1 MPASGILGRLRD
13 SNTLQGRAACNSSA
27 RTITGWLGLFLQKSL
42 QDRETLQAVGL
53 PQALSSKKSASQ
65 KW

>member
-27 RTITGWLGLFLQKSL
+27 RTITVAGWVFFCRKAC
-42 QDRETLQAVGL
+42 RTEK
-53 PQALSSKKSASQ
+53 LSKQ
-65 KW
+65 

>member
-13 SNTLQGRAACNSSA
+13 SSTLQGRAACDSSA
-27 RTITGWLGLFLQKSL
+27 GPSRWLVVSFLQKSL
-42 QDRETLQAVGL
+42 RDREPLQAVGL
-53 PQALSSKKSASQ
+53 PQAPSSKKSASQ